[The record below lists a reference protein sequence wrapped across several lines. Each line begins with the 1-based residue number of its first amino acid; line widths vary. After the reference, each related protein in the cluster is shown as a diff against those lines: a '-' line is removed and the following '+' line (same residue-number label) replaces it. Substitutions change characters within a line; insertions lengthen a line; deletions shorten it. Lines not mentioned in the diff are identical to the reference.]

1 MCAQSP
7 KGCSLQ
13 SREQMSTC
21 VHNDSLAAVR
31 PMTVISCTCTPLQT
45 PPMQTTASFR
55 PLCQCRRAVF
65 SPVMSVTM
73 PPCSI
78 FTGYVNDN
86 AAVQYL
92 HRLCQCR
99 CAVLLPVMSMPP
111 CSIFT
116 GYVTMSLCSI
126 FAPVMSQCR
135 CAVLS
140 PVMSQY
146 RRAFFFFKPA
156 MSQYRRSIFT
166 GYVNAAVQ
174 YFHRLCQCRCS
185 IFIGCQCRL
194 GPRPAPPVSCTYTN
208 DRRSKC
214 GLHAVINVYTVYM
227 THTVCWAAA
236 L

>member
-1 MCAQSP
+1 
-7 KGCSLQ
+7 
-13 SREQMSTC
+13 MS
-21 VHNDSLAAVR
+21 
-31 PMTVISCTCTPLQT
+31 M
-45 PPMQTTASFR
+45 
-55 PLCQCRRAVF
+55 PLC
-65 SPVMSVTM
+65 ST
-73 PPCSI
+73 
-78 FTGYVNDN
+78 FTGYVN
-86 AAVQYL
+86 AAVQHF
-92 HRLCQCR
+92 HRLR
-99 CAVLLPVMSMPP
+99 HNVAVQYFCTGYVTMSL

-116 GYVTMSLCSI
+116 GYVTMSLCSTFTGYVTI
-126 FAPVMSQCR
+126 PPCS
-135 CAVLS
+135 
-140 PVMSQY
+140 
-146 RRAFFFFKPA
+146 FFLKPA

-166 GYVNAAVQ
+166 GYINAAVQ